1 MKVTSAL
8 KLKQKSKNNKMT
20 YILIPILVAAFLIIS
35 FGIITMQIEI
45 HQKNSELNRINNE
58 IVRIE
63 NENKLL
69 SRYSR
74 AEFRVEYIESIAR
87 DELGYAFPE
96 ERVYYIIPKD

>member
-1 MKVTSAL
+1 MTSAL

-20 YILIPILVAAFLIIS
+20 YILVPVLIALFMIVS
-35 FGIITMQIEI
+35 FGIITTQIEI
-45 HQKNSELNRINNE
+45 HQKNAELERINSE
-58 IVRIE
+58 ITRIE

-69 SRYSR
+69 SRYSK

-87 DELGYAFPE
+87 DELGYALPE